1 MTSAKIIWYAKQG
14 EDVPEIAKR
23 LELCEKTTRLWLKRF
38 NELGMKG
45 LEESPRSGRPPIYPP
60 EQIALVIQTALTKPE
75 ELDQPFASW
84 TLGRLQVYINE
95 VKGIPIKRSRISE
108 IFLAEGLG
116 WRHEETWFGERV
128 YAILDNLNVHRSWDV
143 LLFNLT
149 HPRWEFVFQP
159 RYAAYLNLIEPW
171 WKTLR
176 SLAFKGRRFETWQQM
191 EEAVKKATTYW
202 NAHKHPFV
210 WGRRRR
216 HRPRRRS
223 GIAVLPKIS

>member
-1 MTSAKIIWYAKQG
+1 MTLKVRPLTEEEETTIESQVHARTLPAWKVTRAKIIWYAKQG
-14 EDVPEIAKR
+14 EGVPEIAKR

-60 EQIALVIQTALTKPE
+60 EQIAVVIQTALTKPE

-84 TLGRLQVYINE
+84 TLDRLQVYINE

-128 YAILDNLNVHRSWDV
+128 DPDFAQKRGPSKRS
-143 LLFNLT
+143 T
-149 HPRWEFVFQP
+149 PP
-159 RYAAYLNLIEPW
+159 
-171 WKTLR
+171 
-176 SLAFKGRRFETWQQM
+176 
-191 EEAVKKATTYW
+191 
-202 NAHKHPFV
+202 
-210 WGRRRR
+210 
-216 HRPRRRS
+216 RPRR
-223 GIAVLPKIS
+223 VW

>member
-1 MTSAKIIWYAKQG
+1 MTLKVRPLTKEEETTIESQVHARTLPAWKVTRAKIIWYAKQG
-14 EDVPEIAKR
+14 EGVPEIAKR

-60 EQIALVIQTALTKPE
+60 EQIAVVIQTALTKPE

-84 TLGRLQVYINE
+84 TLDRLQVYINE

-128 YAILDNLNVHRSWDV
+128 DPDFAQKRGPSKRS
-143 LLFNLT
+143 T
-149 HPRWEFVFQP
+149 PP
-159 RYAAYLNLIEPW
+159 
-171 WKTLR
+171 
-176 SLAFKGRRFETWQQM
+176 
-191 EEAVKKATTYW
+191 
-202 NAHKHPFV
+202 
-210 WGRRRR
+210 
-216 HRPRRRS
+216 RPRR
-223 GIAVLPKIS
+223 VW

>member
-1 MTSAKIIWYAKQG
+1 MTLKVRPLTEEEEKTIESQVHARTLPAWKVTRAKIIWYAKQG

-60 EQIALVIQTALTKPE
+60 EQIAVVIQTALTKPE

-84 TLGRLQVYINE
+84 TLDRLQVYINE

-128 YAILDNLNVHRSWDV
+128 DPDFAQKRGPSKRS
-143 LLFNLT
+143 T
-149 HPRWEFVFQP
+149 PP
-159 RYAAYLNLIEPW
+159 
-171 WKTLR
+171 
-176 SLAFKGRRFETWQQM
+176 
-191 EEAVKKATTYW
+191 
-202 NAHKHPFV
+202 
-210 WGRRRR
+210 
-216 HRPRRRS
+216 RPRR
-223 GIAVLPKIS
+223 VW

>member
-1 MTSAKIIWYAKQG
+1 MTLKVRPLTGEEKTTIESQVHARTLPAWKVIRAKIIWYAKQG

-60 EQIALVIQTALTKPE
+60 EQIAVVIQTALTKPV

-84 TLGRLQVYINE
+84 TLDRLQVYINE

-128 YAILDNLNVHRSWDV
+128 DPDFAQKRGSSKRS
-143 LLFNLT
+143 T
-149 HPRWEFVFQP
+149 PP
-159 RYAAYLNLIEPW
+159 
-171 WKTLR
+171 
-176 SLAFKGRRFETWQQM
+176 
-191 EEAVKKATTYW
+191 
-202 NAHKHPFV
+202 
-210 WGRRRR
+210 
-216 HRPRRRS
+216 RPRR
-223 GIAVLPKIS
+223 VW